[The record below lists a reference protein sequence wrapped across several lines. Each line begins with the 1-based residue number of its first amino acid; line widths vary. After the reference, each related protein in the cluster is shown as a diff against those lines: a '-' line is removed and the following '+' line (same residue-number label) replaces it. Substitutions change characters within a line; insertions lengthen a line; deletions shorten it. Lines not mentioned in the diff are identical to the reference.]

1 MKKNCFGLLLILSA
15 FILPITAFAQSNEMT
30 KASIPFAFY
39 AGKKEM
45 PAGTYTMR
53 VDDDDRQL
61 LLQNA
66 DGSAATF
73 LVALPGDTSQPLNP
87 GFHFDKVGDAYFLRA
102 ATDSDQD
109 FYLSKTKLEKQMERN
124 GTLAQSAFITN
135 GL

>member
-15 FILPITAFAQSNEMT
+15 FILPITALAQSNEMT

-39 AGKKEM
+39 AGKTLM
-45 PAGTYTMR
+45 PAGNYTMR
-53 VDDDDRQL
+53 AADNDRQL

-87 GFHFDKVGDAYFLRA
+87 GFHFDKVGDAYFLRS

-109 FYLSKTKLEKQMERN
+109 FYLSKTKLEKQVERN
-124 GTLAQSAFITN
+124 GTVAQTTFITI